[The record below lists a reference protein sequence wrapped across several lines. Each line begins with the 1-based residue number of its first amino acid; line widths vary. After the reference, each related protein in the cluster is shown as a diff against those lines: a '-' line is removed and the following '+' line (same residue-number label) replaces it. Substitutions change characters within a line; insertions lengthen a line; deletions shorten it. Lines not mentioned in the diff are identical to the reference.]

1 MTASE
6 SSSIKMK
13 KILTYGLAA
22 FGGAYMIYRVVCKK
36 NQSKCSKIDVDVYA
50 SKRGGFADCVGS
62 TPLVKLNSLS
72 SLDHGCIILGKAEFL
87 NPGGSTKDR
96 IAREI
101 VLDAEKRGDL
111 RPGGT

>member
-6 SSSIKMK
+6 SSSSKMK

-22 FGGAYMIYRVVCKK
+22 VGGAYMIYRVVCKK
-36 NQSKCSKIDVDVYA
+36 NQSKCSKIDVYA